1 MPPPVKLAIIG
12 GGPSAFYV
20 ASRLLSLLPLNDPM
34 SPPLRVHMY
43 DRLWAP
49 HGLVR
54 YGVAPDH
61 PEVKNCT
68 NKFDTTAT
76 DPRFHF
82 FGNVNVGSTPLHS
95 IPHALHLPLTSILNN
110 YSHLLFATGCTMP
123 TLHPAIPPSVCCIS
137 ALSLVHWYTQH
148 PSRPPPPALDKISH
162 LTIIGQ
168 GNVSL
173 DIARILLTS
182 PSVLRQYDVP
192 EHVLEVLSR
201 STIKHVSIV
210 GRRGPLEAAFTTKE
224 LREMINLPEASMI
237 PIEPNL
243 LIPPSGVTLT
253 RQQRRTLELL
263 QKGSKNPPGSTPKS
277 WSLHFYRSPASITPP
292 SSASALDMATL
303 TLAHTR
309 LDPATCRAVPTG
321 ESSTLPTSL
330 VVTSLGF
337 HADPETTFFDPA
349 LRHLRA
355 YGGRIAC
362 SKGSAL
368 KNIYASGWAANGAKG
383 VIASTMID
391 AYAVA
396 STILSDIVPSSK
408 AVITAV
414 PPPPE
419 MEIAP
424 DELLNHHPD
433 LDALPSEIVHGIK
446 DGMVTQYDDWKVI
459 DAEEIRRGRALG
471 KERERMGWD
480 EVPSFIA
487 LSRARP

>member
-20 ASRLLSLLPLNDPM
+20 ASRLLSLLPLKDPM

-68 NKFDTTAT
+68 HKFDATAT
-76 DPRFHF
+76 DPRFRF

-95 IPHALHLPLTSILNN
+95 IPHVLHLPLTSIVDD
-110 YSHLLFATGCTMP
+110 YTHLLFATGCTVP
-123 TLHPAIPPSVCCIS
+123 TLHPAIPPSDYCIP

-148 PSRPPPPALDKISH
+148 PSQPPPPALDKISH
-162 LTIIGQ
+162 LTLIGQ

-192 EHVLEVLSR
+192 ERVLKVLSR
-201 STIKHVSIV
+201 STVKHVSIV

-237 PIEPNL
+237 PIDPAL
-243 LIPPSGVTLT
+243 LTPPSGVTLT

-263 QKGSKNPPGSTPKS
+263 QKGSKNLPGSTPKS
-277 WSLHFYRSPASITPP
+277 WSLHFYRSPVSLTPP
-292 SSASALDMATL
+292 SNASASEMANL

-309 LDPATCRAVPTG
+309 LDPATSRAVSTG
-321 ESSTLPTSL
+321 ETSTLPTSL

-337 HADPETTFFDPA
+337 QADPETTLFDPA
-349 LRHLRA
+349 LRHLRSSA
-355 YGGRIAC
+355 GRII
-362 SKGSAL
+362 SSEGSTL
-368 KNIYASGWAANGAKG
+368 QNIYASGWAANGAKG
-383 VIASTMID
+383 VLASTMID

-396 STILSDIVPSSK
+396 STILSDIVPPSE
-408 AVITAV
+408 ALTVTA
-414 PPPPE
+414 PPLPE
-419 MEIAP
+419 IGIP
-424 DELLNHHPD
+424 TNY
-433 LDALPSEIVHGIK
+433 LDALPSEIVQGIK
-446 DGMVTQYDDWKVI
+446 DGMVFQYDDWKVI
-459 DAEEIRRGRALG
+459 DAEEIRRGEALG

-480 EVPSFIA
+480 EALTFIA
-487 LSRARP
+487 SRTRP